1 MDKKRKRKVQN
12 CEQKWINFRLQEKFY
27 SQTLSFDSDGC
38 KVNGR
43 VYFAKKINEKRG
55 KRALRD

>member
-27 SQTLSFDSDGC
+27 SQTLSFDSNGC

-43 VYFAKKINEKRG
+43 VYFAKKINSSV
-55 KRALRD
+55 DNH